1 MTEYILL
8 GFLMCRD
15 LTGYDMKQF
24 MSNSTSY
31 FVDASYGSIY
41 PSLNRLEQKGLI
53 LSKEIITNRKL
64 KKVYSIT
71 EKGTE
76 AFTMWLSA
84 PIEASKSSIST
95 ALAKIFFFRYLPF
108 ETAIELIQQYIRDI
122 EQYKNNLLTL
132 KEVIKNENDEYELS
146 TLDFGLD
153 YYDFVINWYENYLK
167 KIRK

>member
-8 GFLMCRD
+8 GFLMSKD
-15 LTGYDMKQF
+15 LTGYDMKQY
-24 MSNSTSY
+24 MSISTSY

-53 LSKEIITNRKL
+53 HSQEMITNRKL

-76 AFTMWLSA
+76 EFITWLSA

-95 ALAKIFFFRYLPF
+95 ALSKIFFFRYLPV
-108 ETAIELIQQYIRDI
+108 EIAMGLIRQYIHDI
-122 EQYKNNLLTL
+122 EQYKNDLLKL
-132 KEVIKNENDEYELS
+132 KEMIKDKTDEYELS

-153 YYDFVINWYENYLK
+153 YYDFVVNWYENYLK
-167 KIRK
+167 K